1 MGVVRFSLSTTRV
14 RIVIIT
20 MSSNSNRHGEW
31 PLDAKIY
38 IGDLGNDATRYELED
53 AFNPFGT
60 VKNVWIAK
68 RPPGFAF
75 ILMEDSRDAEDAV
88 KELDGTRICGRRVK
102 VQMSKPRS
110 GGDRRDRDRRRSRD
124 RSRDRSRSRERQRSR
139 SRSRSRG
146 RRHRSISRDRDS
158 KRRRDRD

>member
-1 MGVVRFSLSTTRV
+1 MKMCSQ
-14 RIVIIT
+14 
-20 MSSNSNRHGEW
+20 
-31 PLDAKIY
+31 IY

-68 RPPGFAF
+68 RPPGNISHHHPGHFEIILLLSGFAF

-102 VQMSKPRS
+102 VQQPMS
-110 GGDRRDRDRRRSRD
+110 G
-124 RSRDRSRSRERQRSR
+124 
-139 SRSRSRG
+139 SRG
-146 RRHRSISRDRDS
+146 QDWSSH
-158 KRRRDRD
+158 

>member
-1 MGVVRFSLSTTRV
+1 MGLSCTRVIGSVVRFSLSTTRV

-38 IGDLGNDATRYELED
+38 IGDLGSDASRYELED

-75 ILMEDSRDAEDAV
+75 ILMEDARDAEDAV
-88 KELDGTRICGRRVK
+88 KEPDGTRICGRRVK

-110 GGDRRDRDRRRSRD
+110 GGGRDRGDRRRSRSRSRD
-124 RSRDRSRSRERQRSR
+124 RSRDRGRRNRSYSREK
-139 SRSRSRG
+139 
-146 RRHRSISRDRDS
+146 DS
-158 KRRRDRD
+158 KKRRDRD

>member
-1 MGVVRFSLSTTRV
+1 MGA
-14 RIVIIT
+14 
-20 MSSNSNRHGEW
+20 MSSSSSNRHGEW

-38 IGDLGNDATRYELED
+38 IGDLGSDATRYELED
-53 AFNPFGT
+53 AFSPFGS

-110 GGDRRDRDRRRSRD
+110 GGGRDRGDRRRSRSRSRD
-124 RSRDRSRSRERQRSR
+124 RSRDRDRRSR

-146 RRHRSISRDRDS
+146 RRNRSYSREKDS
-158 KRRRDRD
+158 KKRRDRD

>member
-1 MGVVRFSLSTTRV
+1 
-14 RIVIIT
+14 

-88 KELDGTRICGRRVK
+88 KELDGTRRRVK
-102 VQMSKPRS
+102 VEQQPM
-110 GGDRRDRDRRRSRD
+110 
-124 RSRDRSRSRERQRSR
+124 
-139 SRSRSRG
+139 SRG
-146 RRHRSISRDRDS
+146 PGPALPLIQ
-158 KRRRDRD
+158 

>member
-1 MGVVRFSLSTTRV
+1 
-14 RIVIIT
+14 
-20 MSSNSNRHGEW
+20 MSSSSSNRHGEW

-38 IGDLGNDATRYELED
+38 IGDLGSDATRYELED
-53 AFNPFGT
+53 AFSPFGS

-102 VQMSKPRS
+102 V
-110 GGDRRDRDRRRSRD
+110 D
-124 RSRDRSRSRERQRSR
+124 
-139 SRSRSRG
+139 
-146 RRHRSISRDRDS
+146 
-158 KRRRDRD
+158 